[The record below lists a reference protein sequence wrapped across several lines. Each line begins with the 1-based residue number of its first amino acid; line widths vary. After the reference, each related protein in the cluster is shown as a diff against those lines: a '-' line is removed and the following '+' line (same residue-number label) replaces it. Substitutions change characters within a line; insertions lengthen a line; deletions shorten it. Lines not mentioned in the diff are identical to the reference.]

1 MCVIL
6 RGEKKKLKKMASN
19 VYEKLRKAGE
29 LGERAIAIDEE
40 QGDIPLAFKVYMTA
54 INHYEYCHK
63 YAPTAE
69 VKLMVRNTMIPFIDR
84 ATELKEV
91 LDKMRQNRMGAL
103 RTNVGLKDSVDE
115 APVRSETA
123 EPALERGGNPELR
136 KALQAALLDDSPS
149 VRLDDVVGLEEAKKA
164 LRMAV
169 MVPMQAPQLFKV
181 SGMKPWTGI
190 LLYGP
195 PGTGKTFLA
204 KAVAGEC
211 DATFFSISS
220 STIRDKWVGQSEK
233 MVAELFAMAR
243 ERQPSIIFIDE
254 VESLLAQRGAHG
266 GSTHDDKL
274 VTEFLVQMQGATHS
288 NEGVL
293 VLGGTNEPWMLDQA
307 VLRRFQRRIHIG
319 LPETMQRA
327 EMLLRGFKGT
337 FQFERPF
344 LEELANATAGYSG
357 SDIDTVVQLA
367 KSTSIEDVLC
377 ASHFKPDPGNTRM
390 LIPCA
395 PDDEGARA
403 MTFTATVDKRVFSA
417 APVREESIRRALRK
431 TKPSVDPERLPRFD
445 EWTAKFGVEGSNE

>member
-1 MCVIL
+1 
-6 RGEKKKLKKMASN
+6 MASN

-29 LGERAIAIDEE
+29 LGERAITIDEE

-54 INHYEYCHK
+54 INHYEYCYK

-103 RTNVGLKDSVDE
+103 RTNVGLKDNDDE
-115 APVRSETA
+115 APVIRRETV
-123 EPALERGGNPELR
+123 EPASERGGNPELR
-136 KALQAALLDDSPS
+136 KALQSALLDDKPD

-164 LRMAV
+164 LNMAV
-169 MVPMQAPQLFKV
+169 ILPLQAPQLFKG

-195 PGTGKTFLA
+195 AGTGKTFLA

-211 DATFFSISS
+211 GATFFSVSS
-220 STIRDKWVGQSEK
+220 STIRDKYVGQSEK

-243 ERQPSIIFIDE
+243 ERRPSVIFVDE
-254 VESLLAQRGAHG
+254 VESLLAQRGAYG

-274 VTEFLVQMQGATHS
+274 VTEFLAQMQGATHS
-288 NEGVL
+288 NDGVL
-293 VLGGTNEPWMLDQA
+293 VLGATNEPWAIDEA
-307 VLRRFQRRIHIG
+307 ARRRFQRRVYVP
-319 LPETMQRA
+319 LPGTLERA
-327 EMLLRGFKGT
+327 EMMRRGFKGT
-337 FQFERPF
+337 FTFDRPF
-344 LEELANATAGYSG
+344 IEELANVTEGYSG
-357 SDIDTVVQLA
+357 SDIDTMVQLA

-377 ASHFKPDPGNTRM
+377 ASHFKPDPANTRM

-395 PDDEGARA
+395 PGDEGARA

-417 APVREESIRRALRK
+417 APVREDSIRKALRK

>member
-1 MCVIL
+1 
-6 RGEKKKLKKMASN
+6 MASN

-29 LGERAIAIDEE
+29 LGERAIVIDEE

-54 INHYEYCHK
+54 INHYEYCYK

-91 LDKMRQNRMGAL
+91 LDKMRQNRMGEL
-103 RTNVGLKDSVDE
+103 RANVGLDTESGGKSPTQQQQQQE
-115 APVRSETA
+115 IAAASEST
-123 EPALERGGNPELR
+123 LERGNPELR
-136 KALQAALLDDSPS
+136 KALQSALLDDSPS

-169 MVPMQAPQLFKV
+169 IVPMQAPQLFKG
-181 SGMKPWTGI
+181 SGMKPWSGI

-211 DATFFSISS
+211 KSTFFSISS

-243 ERQPSIIFIDE
+243 ERRPSIIFIDE

-319 LPETMQRA
+319 LPETIQRA

-337 FQFERPF
+337 FQFERPL
-344 LEELANATAGYSG
+344 LEELANATEGYSG
-357 SDIDTVVQLA
+357 SDIDTMVQLA
-367 KSTSIEDVLC
+367 KSASIEDVLC
-377 ASHFKPDPGNTRM
+377 ASHFRPDPNNTHM

-395 PDDEGARA
+395 PGDEGARE
-403 MTFTATVDKRVFSA
+403 MTFVSAVDKKVFSA
-417 APVREESIRRALRK
+417 APVREDSIRKALQK
-431 TKPSVDPERLPRFD
+431 TRPSVDPERLPMFS
-445 EWTAKFGVEGSNE
+445 EWTAKFGVEGTSAAGAE

>member
-1 MCVIL
+1 
-6 RGEKKKLKKMASN
+6 MASN

-29 LGERAIAIDEE
+29 LGERAITIDEE

-54 INHYEYCHK
+54 INHYEYCYK

-69 VKLMVRNTMIPFIDR
+69 VKLMVRNTLIPFIDR

-103 RTNVGLKDSVDE
+103 RTNVGLNDDSG
-115 APVRSETA
+115 PRA
-123 EPALERGGNPELR
+123 EPIARQEIAEPTLERGNPELR
-136 KALQAALLDDSPS
+136 KALQSALLDDSPN

-169 MVPMQAPQLFKV
+169 IVPMEAPQLFKG
-181 SGMKPWTGI
+181 SGMKPWSGI

-211 DATFFSISS
+211 KATFFSISS

-243 ERQPSIIFIDE
+243 ERRPSIIFIDE
-254 VESLLAQRGAHG
+254 VESLLAQRGSHG
-266 GSTHDDKL
+266 SSSHDDKL

-307 VLRRFQRRIHIG
+307 VLRRFQRRIYIG
-319 LPETMQRA
+319 LPETIQRA

-337 FQFERPF
+337 FQFERP
-344 LEELANATAGYSG
+344 LIEELASATAGYSG
-357 SDIDTVVQLA
+357 SDIDTMVQLA

-395 PDDEGARA
+395 PEDEGARA
-403 MTFTATVDKRVFSA
+403 MTFAATVDKRVFSA
-417 APVREESIRRALRK
+417 APVREDSIRRALQK
-431 TKPSVDPERLPRFD
+431 TKPSVDPDRLPRFA
-445 EWTAKFGVEGSNE
+445 EWTAKFGVEGAE

>member
-1 MCVIL
+1 MS
-6 RGEKKKLKKMASN
+6 SN

-29 LGERAIAIDEE
+29 LGQRAIAIDEE
-40 QGDIPLAFKVYMTA
+40 QGDLPLAFEVYMTA
-54 INHYEYCHK
+54 INHYDYCRK

-103 RTNVGLKDSVDE
+103 RTNVGLHTESGE
-115 APVRSETA
+115 REIAPLSRQEIA
-123 EPALERGGNPELR
+123 AQERGNPELR
-136 KALQAALLDDSPS
+136 KALQSALLDDKPD

-164 LRMAV
+164 LNMAV
-169 MVPMQAPQLFKV
+169 ILPLQAPQLFKG

-195 PGTGKTFLA
+195 AGTGKTFLA

-211 DATFFSISS
+211 GATFISVS
-220 STIRDKWVGQSEK
+220 ASTIRDKWVGQSEK
-233 MVAELFAMAR
+233 MAAELFAMAR
-243 ERQPSIIFIDE
+243 EMRPSVIFVDE

-266 GSTHDDKL
+266 GSSHDDKL
-274 VTEFLVQMQGATHS
+274 VTEFLAQMQGATHS
-288 NEGVL
+288 NDGVL
-293 VLGGTNEPWMLDQA
+293 VLGATNEPWAIDEA
-307 VLRRFQRRIHIG
+307 ARRRFQRRVYVP
-319 LPETMQRA
+319 LPGTLERA
-327 EMLLRGFKGT
+327 EMLMRGFKGT
-337 FQFERPF
+337 FQFERPL

-357 SDIDTVVQLA
+357 SDIDTMVQLA

-417 APVREESIRRALRK
+417 APVREDSIRRALRK

-445 EWTAKFGVEGSNE
+445 EWTAKFGVEGSGE